1 MFLNRAIES
10 NAILTVD
17 AEVESQPVRFLRF
30 VADADMMISSTE
42 IGCPLKGFSRP
53 STI

>member
-1 MFLNRAIES
+1 MFLNRAVES

-30 VADADMMISSTE
+30 VADADVMISSTE
-42 IGCPLKGFSRP
+42 IKKILTVGIAVVL
-53 STI
+53 